1 MKLFWLSIYNLILYP
16 AFFIVAVLLCPFNH
30 KIRAGFLGRYYSLKK
45 LKYFK
50 SINSSSD
57 IYWFHVS
64 SFGEFQQ
71 IESIISSIKNSNDN
85 VRIIVSFFSPSGYSN
100 VNDDNIDCKIYL
112 PFDFAWSIFRV
123 LKLVKPKKIIFAS
136 YDIWPNIVL
145 IARFLNIDTILIS
158 ARIHNDSFKLGRL
171 GKSIYKAIYS
181 LIGQIFT
188 VNNQDLENIKL
199 IVPDKIIE
207 AMGNPRFDIALRR
220 ESNVDVKFDIDYKL
234 KNRLFL
240 FASLWPE
247 DDSIL
252 FPRIFDLLKNN
263 HSAKIILIPHELSD
277 RSINYYQKQASRNN
291 LSSIVVEDY
300 IDLSK
305 LKEQI
310 IIINTVGI
318 LYKLYW
324 QAHISYIGGG
334 FSKNGIHNIME
345 PAVASNPIIFGPNY
359 SNGNFSEAEELLSTS
374 AAFTINSD
382 LELIEVFEK
391 LNDISIYDLA
401 STSARNVMENNI
413 GSTSKLLSKIL
424 A

>member
-16 AFFIVAVLLCPFNH
+16 VFFIVVALLYPFNH
-30 KIRAGFLGRYYSLKK
+30 KIRSGFSGRYYSLKK
-45 LKYFK
+45 LKDFK
-50 SINSSSD
+50 ITNPSSD

-71 IESIISSIKNSNDN
+71 IESIISSIKNNNDN
-85 VRIIVSFFSPSGYSN
+85 TKIIVSFFSPSGYSN
-100 VNDDNIDCKIYL
+100 VNDNNIDCKVYL
-112 PFDFAWSIFRV
+112 PFDFAWSIFRI
-123 LKLVKPKKIIFAS
+123 LKLIKPKKIIFAS
-136 YDIWPNIVL
+136 YDVWPNILL

-158 ARIHNDSFKLGRL
+158 VRIHSNSFKLTRL
-171 GKSIYKAIYS
+171 GRSIYKAIYT
-181 LIGQIFT
+181 LISQIFT

-207 AMGNPRFDIALRR
+207 AMGNPRFDITLRR
-220 ESNVDVKFDIDYKL
+220 ESNVDVKFDMQYKL
-234 KNRLFL
+234 KNKFFL

-263 HSAKIILIPHELSD
+263 HTAKIILIPHELSD

-291 LSSIVVEDY
+291 LSSIVIEDY

-305 LKEQI
+305 LKEQVVI
-310 IIINTVGI
+310 VNTVGI

-359 SNGNFSEAEELLSTS
+359 SNGNFSEAEELLSAS

-382 LELIEVFEK
+382 LELIEVFKK
-391 LNDISIYDLA
+391 LNDISTYDLA
-401 STSARNVMENNI
+401 SACSRSVMENNI

>member
-16 AFFIVAVLLCPFNH
+16 VFFIVVALLYPFNH
-30 KIRAGFLGRYYSLKK
+30 KIRSGFSGRYYSLKK
-45 LKYFK
+45 LKDFK
-50 SINSSSD
+50 ITNPSSD

-71 IESIISSIKNSNDN
+71 IESIISSIKNNNDN
-85 VRIIVSFFSPSGYSN
+85 TKIIVSFFSPSGYSN
-100 VNDDNIDCKIYL
+100 VNDNNIDCKVYL

-123 LKLVKPKKIIFAS
+123 LKLIKPKKIIFAS
-136 YDIWPNIVL
+136 YDVWPNILL

-158 ARIHNDSFKLGRL
+158 VRIHSNSFKLTRL
-171 GKSIYKAIYS
+171 GRSIYKAIYT
-181 LIGQIFT
+181 LISQIFT

-207 AMGNPRFDIALRR
+207 AMGNPRFDITLRR
-220 ESNVDVKFDIDYKL
+220 ESNVDVKFDMQYKL
-234 KNRLFL
+234 KNKFFL

-263 HSAKIILIPHELSD
+263 HTAKIILIPHELSD

-291 LSSIVVEDY
+291 LSSIVIEDY

-305 LKEQI
+305 LKEQVVI
-310 IIINTVGI
+310 VNTVGI

-359 SNGNFSEAEELLSTS
+359 SNGNFSEAEELLSAS

-382 LELIEVFEK
+382 LELIEVFKK
-391 LNDISIYDLA
+391 LNDISTYDLA
-401 STSARNVMENNI
+401 SACSRNVMESNI

>member
-16 AFFIVAVLLCPFNH
+16 VFFIVVALLYPFNH
-30 KIRAGFLGRYYSLKK
+30 KIRSGFSGRYYSLKK
-45 LKYFK
+45 LKDFK
-50 SINSSSD
+50 ITNPSSD

-71 IESIISSIKNSNDN
+71 IESIISSIKNNNDN
-85 VRIIVSFFSPSGYSN
+85 TKIIVSFFSPSGYSN
-100 VNDDNIDCKIYL
+100 VNDNNIDCKVYL
-112 PFDFAWSIFRV
+112 PFDFAWSIFRI
-123 LKLVKPKKIIFAS
+123 LKLIKPKKIIFAS
-136 YDIWPNIVL
+136 YDVWPNILL

-158 ARIHNDSFKLGRL
+158 VRIHSNSFKLTRL
-171 GKSIYKAIYS
+171 GRSIYKVIYT
-181 LIGQIFT
+181 LISQIFT

-207 AMGNPRFDIALRR
+207 AMGNPRFDITLRR
-220 ESNVDVKFDIDYKL
+220 ESNVDVKFDMQYKL
-234 KNRLFL
+234 KNKFFL

-263 HSAKIILIPHELSD
+263 HTAKIILIPHELSD

-291 LSSIVVEDY
+291 LSSIVIEDY

-305 LKEQI
+305 LKEQVVI
-310 IIINTVGI
+310 VNTVGI

-359 SNGNFSEAEELLSTS
+359 SNGNFSEAEELLSAS

-382 LELIEVFEK
+382 LELIEVFKK
-391 LNDISIYDLA
+391 LNDISTYDLA
-401 STSARNVMENNI
+401 SACSRNVMESNI
-413 GSTSKLLSKIL
+413 GSTSKLLSSIL